1 MSDPKAGVR
10 QILDRVKA
18 DKRSSLTAPEG
29 KLVCEAYGIPVPRE
43 AVAKSAGDAE
53 SGLQARSPHGE
64 EALSRQRPCSVRCAV
79 SNRGVTRKASEV

>member
-29 KLVCEAYGIPVPRE
+29 K
-43 AVAKSAGDAE
+43 AGVRSLRY
-53 SGLQARSPHGE
+53 SGAQGSRGE
-64 EALSRQRPCSVRCAV
+64 VRRR
-79 SNRGVTRKASEV
+79 RGERAAG

>member
-18 DKRSSLTAPEG
+18 DKRSSLTAPDG

-53 SGLQARSPHGE
+53 SGLQDKVSSWRGG
-64 EALSRQRPCSVRCAV
+64 ALSAAPLRCPVRHL
-79 SNRGVTRKASEV
+79 EP